1 MFKRVPGTRDIL
13 PGETQ
18 YWQDIEN
25 ISRSIF
31 TLHNYH
37 EIRTP
42 LLEIESLFNRSL
54 GETAEIVQKQM
65 FLVRREDDV
74 YALRPEGTAPI
85 VRAYIEN
92 CIDKSQGFVK
102 FYYMGPMFRAERPQ
116 KGRLRQFHHIGCEA
130 IGSYGPGID
139 AEAIALADTLL
150 KAYGIKGYSIAL
162 NSLGCQKDQHAFR
175 SWLKEKIGS
184 KISSFCDDC
193 KTRFERN
200 IMRVLD
206 CKNEPCRSI
215 IKEMDIKGLALCPE
229 CQEHFSGVRR
239 RLDVLNIGYEIW
251 PNLVRGLDY
260 YNRTVFEFKHAG
272 LGAQQDALGAGG
284 RYDGLISQLGGPQ
297 AGAIGFAFGV
307 ERVIL
312 ASGRQPPAACG
323 RGGFV
328 YLITL
333 GEQAGNAG
341 QNLSGIRAPAFALI
355 PITRVNP

>member
-1 MFKRVPGTRDIL
+1 
-13 PGETQ
+13 
-18 YWQDIEN
+18 
-25 ISRSIF
+25 
-31 TLHNYH
+31 
-37 EIRTP
+37 
-42 LLEIESLFNRSL
+42 LFNRSL

-251 PNLVRGLDY
+251 RILSGGLIIITAQYLSLNTQGLVRNRMPWEQAEGMMDSSASLAALRPVRLVLRLALRGLFWL
-260 YNRTVFEFKHAG
+260 RAG
-272 LGAQQDALGAGG
+272 SRL
-284 RYDGLISQLGGPQ
+284 RHV
-297 AGAIGFAFGV
+297 AGA
-307 ERVIL
+307 
-312 ASGRQPPAACG
+312 
-323 RGGFV
+323 
-328 YLITL
+328 
-333 GEQAGNAG
+333 
-341 QNLSGIRAPAFALI
+341 ALY
-355 PITRVNP
+355 T